1 MRRASH
7 PERRGPQGGP
17 RDGRPKQSG
26 EQQLLAVGAERSRVA
41 KPFAA
46 LIAVD
51 VALMAAGPL
60 CTVTEAPFVCASL
73 REGIWAWF
81 VVMLVVNAFLGSL
94 GGRFI
99 RLTLERRRL
108 EREARPSTT

>member
-7 PERRGPQGGP
+7 PESRLPGTP
-17 RDGRPKQSG
+17 RDRRPKASG
-26 EQQLLAVGAERSRVA
+26 EQTLLALGAERSRVA
-41 KPFAA
+41 KPLAA
-46 LIAVD
+46 LLAVD

-60 CTVTEAPFVCASL
+60 CTVTEVPFVCVSL

-81 VVMLVVNAFLGSL
+81 LVMLVVNAFLGSL

-99 RLTLERRRL
+99 RLTLERRRV